1 MFNTIKK
8 FLPILLSLLFV
19 IACGGYD
26 GPQSTFDTHG
36 PVAKEQAD
44 LFYLILWAGMVVLV
58 AAELAIVYIYFKYR
72 RKKNSDK
79 IPSQIHG
86 NTRLEIIWTVLPV
99 IFLAIVSVPVL
110 LNSNHSP

>member
-8 FLPILLSLLFV
+8 FLPVLLSLLFV
-19 IACGGYD
+19 VACGGYD

-36 PVAKEQAD
+36 PIAKEQAD

-58 AAELAIVYIYFKYR
+58 AVELAIIYIYIKYR

-79 IPSQIHG
+79 LPSQTHG
-86 NTRLEIIWTVLPV
+86 NTKLEIMWTVLPV
-99 IFLAIVSVPVL
+99 IC
-110 LNSNHSP
+110 